1 MRVDRWGGLVLCA
14 LLAGCVST
22 GGSQSGGESSSGD
35 RLPRTSKAQ
44 QAEDAARIHTELG
57 QHYLEGGDLQTAM
70 EKLTKALQFDDNY
83 APAHT
88 VIAVVY
94 ERINDLPN
102 AELHYRR
109 AVALEPS
116 KGAPNNNLGAF
127 LCRTGKS
134 QEAENYFRKAVA
146 DPFYKTPDVA
156 LTNAGVCQLKSNNV
170 AAAQEE
176 FRDALQK
183 NPNNSEALFQLAKLL
198 FDSGD
203 AFRARAFLQR
213 FDALGKPS
221 PDAYRLG
228 YLIESRLGNT
238 DAAQSYR
245 QRLLSQFP
253 DSDQA
258 RNIDQSARP

>member
-1 MRVDRWGGLVLCA
+1 MRVDRWGGVVLCA

-94 ERINDLPN
+94 ERINDLAN

-127 LCRTGKS
+127 LCRTGKP
-134 QEAENYFRKAVA
+134 QEAESYFRKAVA

-156 LTNAGVCQLKSNNV
+156 LTNAGVCQLKSNNA

-183 NPNNSEALFQLAKLL
+183 NPNNGEALFQLAKLL

-245 QRLLSQFP
+245 QRLLGQFP

>member
-1 MRVDRWGGLVLCA
+1 MLCA
-14 LLAGCVST
+14 LLAGCVSA
-22 GGSQSGGESSSGD
+22 GGSRSGGEDSSGD
-35 RLPRTSKAQ
+35 QLPRTSRAQ
-44 QAEDAARIHTELG
+44 QAKDAARIHTELG
-57 QHYLEGGDLQTAM
+57 QHYLENGDLQTAM

-88 VIAVVY
+88 VIAVIY

-109 AVALEPS
+109 AVALEPK
-116 KGAPNNNLGAF
+116 KGGPNNNLGAF
-127 LCRTGKS
+127 LCREGKP
-134 QEAENYFRKAVA
+134 QEAESYFRKAVA

-156 LTNAGVCQLKSNNV
+156 LTNAGVCQLKSNNA
-170 AAAQEE
+170 AAAQAD
-176 FRDALQK
+176 FRDALKK
-183 NPNNSEALFQLAKLL
+183 NPNNPETLFQLATLL
-198 FDSGD
+198 YREGD

-213 FDALGKPS
+213 FDALGRPS

-228 YLIESRLGNT
+228 YLIESHLGNT

-245 QRLLSQFP
+245 QRLLAQFP

-258 RNIDQSARP
+258 RTLDQSARP

>member
-94 ERINDLPN
+94 ERINDLAN

-127 LCRTGKS
+127 LCRTGKP
-134 QEAENYFRKAVA
+134 QEAESYFRKAVA

-156 LTNAGVCQLKSNNV
+156 LTNAGVCQLKSNNA

-183 NPNNSEALFQLAKLL
+183 NPNTGEALFQLAKLL

-245 QRLLSQFP
+245 QRLLGQFP